1 MPFDGS
7 GNFTLTNTSYTG
19 TNVWEQAFNADD
31 DVRADQMDGFS
42 RDLAAGFEAVLT
54 RDGQNSP
61 SANLPMNAKKH
72 TGVANATD
80 RTDYAA
86 YGQLLDATGQFVA
99 AANVGGTGNAIT
111 LTPSTAITAYA
122 ANQSLTFVV
131 KTANGGPTTVAV
143 SGLSAVSLT
152 KNGAIALAAGDLAQ
166 GALITIRYDGT
177 RFQVSGGIGGGSG
190 TFSVNGAGFQ
200 VGSIQDTDQFVIADD
215 SNADNNAR
223 VLASTLRNYAL
234 GDATGIEIMTETEYN
249 NATKVANTIYLVT
262 G

>member
-1 MPFDGS
+1 
-7 GNFTLTNTSYTG
+7 
-19 TNVWEQAFNADD
+19 
-31 DVRADQMDGFS
+31 
-42 RDLAAGFEAVLT
+42 
-54 RDGQNSP
+54 
-61 SANLPMNAKKH
+61 MNAKKH

-122 ANQSLTFVV
+122 ANQSFTFVV

-166 GALITIRYDGT
+166 GALVTIRHDGT
-177 RFQVSGGIGGGSG
+177 RFQLVAGRASAGA
-190 TFSVNGAGFQ
+190 FSVNGAGFQ
-200 VGSIQDTDQFVIADD
+200 VTSIQDTDQFVIADD

-223 VLASTLRNYAL
+223 VTR
-234 GDATGIEIMTETEYN
+234 MRC
-249 NATKVANTIYLVT
+249 
-262 G
+262 